1 MGGKPMGTQ
10 QQGLSLLGL
19 IAVLFVAVVVALFA
33 MKVVPSF
40 LEYRS
45 AKLAIEAIAP
55 TAQNPAEARRAF
67 ENRAAID
74 DINTISPKDL
84 EITREGNQLVIGFAY
99 RKEVPL
105 FGPVGLYID
114 YAADSKGGQ

>member
-1 MGGKPMGTQ
+1 MGTE

-19 IAVLFVAVVVALFA
+19 IAVLFVAVVVALAA
-33 MKVVPSF
+33 MKIIPSF
-40 LEYRS
+40 LEFRS

-74 DINTISPKDL
+74 DINTIKPQDL
-84 EITREGNQLVIGFAY
+84 EITREGNQLIIAFAY

-105 FGPVGLYID
+105 FGPVGVYID

>member
-1 MGGKPMGTQ
+1 MQNKQCGVSIMG
-10 QQGLSLLGL
+10 LLT
-19 IAVLFVAVVVALFA
+19 VLVILVVVALFG
-33 MKVVPSF
+33 MRVIPSF
-40 LEYRS
+40 LEFRTAKTAIELVSRS
-45 AKLAIEAIAP
+45 A
-55 TAQNPAEARRAF
+55 QSPADARRAF

-74 DINTISPKDL
+74 NIQTIRPQDL
-84 EITREGNQLVIGFAY
+84 EISREGQQMVISFAY